1 MALRVRTHRPTL
13 TEESG
18 FPERRRYPW
27 GPAVV
32 LALALL
38 VFIAA
43 LAEIGLRIADLRAT
57 NLAALQCVGSATS
70 LQSQYGLYVLDANAG
85 YVMRPGTC
93 VRLKTTEYDGILRTN
108 SRGIVGPEVPATK
121 EPGEFRVVVLGD
133 SYTVGGQVP
142 YEQTFPALL
151 ERDLHD
157 AGYANVRVINAG
169 VGGYTTFNE
178 SGLLAEDLDW
188 MKPDLVVLA
197 AFLGNDVSENV
208 LATAVGYRIAP
219 EHPKGMTWGTAAQA
233 LVDDSG
239 FWFPRNHQVGGPTPP
254 APWEPDQALP
264 RPVGNQPANT
274 APVSAG
280 PSPSSGLRQTARAVW
295 DSLRARSLL
304 LGDLFGVPVDPSV
317 STAPG
322 AAPLAQEQERLNL
335 TSFEWTILRD
345 IPHTYWLDV
354 AWPLFGSYLADA
366 RDSAAQ
372 AGAPL
377 VLVAIPEPAQV
388 VDDMH
393 ARTMANFRFS
403 DAEVDWSRPQRD
415 LARVAG
421 VDRVPELDLLQQF
434 QSMPNRADLFL
445 PIDTHFTAYGHA
457 VTAQTIAQY
466 LQDGGFLTAARN
478 ST

>member
-1 MALRVRTHRPTL
+1 MALRVRTHRRTL
-13 TEESG
+13 TDLSG
-18 FPERRRYPW
+18 LPRPTQYPW
-27 GPAVV
+27 GPA
-32 LALALL
+32 LALSVALL
-38 VFIAA
+38 VFVAA
-43 LAEIGLRIADLRAT
+43 VAEIALRVADLRAS

-93 VRLKTTEYDGILRTN
+93 VRLKTSEYDGILRTN
-108 SRGIVGPEVPATK
+108 SRGMVGPEIVATK
-121 EPGEFRVVVLGD
+121 APGEFRIVVLGD
-133 SYTVGGQVP
+133 SYPVGGQVP
-142 YEQTFPALL
+142 YEQTFPAVL

-157 AGYANVRVINAG
+157 VGYTNVRVINAA

-178 SGLLAEDLDW
+178 SRLLAEDLDW

-219 EHPKGMTWGTAAQA
+219 EHPKGMTWGTSAQA

-239 FWFPRNHQVGGPTPP
+239 FWFRRNHQSGGPTPP
-254 APWEPDQALP
+254 QPWEPGQPLP
-264 RPVGNQPANT
+264 IPVGNQATTDAAPTKPGSPA
-274 APVSAG
+274 
-280 PSPSSGLRQTARAVW
+280 GLRQTVHAAW
-295 DSLRARSLL
+295 DTLRSRSLL

-322 AAPLAQEQERLNL
+322 AAPLAQQQERLNL

-366 RDSAAQ
+366 RDASASS
-372 AGAPL
+372 GAPL

-388 VDDMH
+388 VDDMR

-403 DAEVDWSRPQRD
+403 DAEVDWSRPQRE
-415 LARVAG
+415 LANVASA
-421 VDRVPELDLLQQF
+421 DHVPELDLLSQF
-434 QSMPNRADLFL
+434 QSMPNRADLYL

-457 VTAQTIAQY
+457 VTAEAIAHY
-466 LQDGGFLTAARN
+466 LQQGGYLTAVPGR
-478 ST
+478 S

>member
-1 MALRVRTHRPTL
+1 
-13 TEESG
+13 
-18 FPERRRYPW
+18 
-27 GPAVV
+27 
-32 LALALL
+32 
-38 VFIAA
+38 
-43 LAEIGLRIADLRAT
+43 
-57 NLAALQCVGSATS
+57 
-70 LQSQYGLYVLDANAG
+70 
-85 YVMRPGTC
+85 
-93 VRLKTTEYDGILRTN
+93 
-108 SRGIVGPEVPATK
+108 
-121 EPGEFRVVVLGD
+121 
-133 SYTVGGQVP
+133 
-142 YEQTFPALL
+142 
-151 ERDLHD
+151 
-157 AGYANVRVINAG
+157 
-169 VGGYTTFNE
+169 
-178 SGLLAEDLDW
+178 
-188 MKPDLVVLA
+188 
-197 AFLGNDVSENV
+197 
-208 LATAVGYRIAP
+208 
-219 EHPKGMTWGTAAQA
+219 
-233 LVDDSG
+233 
-239 FWFPRNHQVGGPTPP
+239 
-254 APWEPDQALP
+254 
-264 RPVGNQPANT
+264 
-274 APVSAG
+274 
-280 PSPSSGLRQTARAVW
+280 
-295 DSLRARSLL
+295 
-304 LGDLFGVPVDPSV
+304 
-317 STAPG
+317 
-322 AAPLAQEQERLNL
+322 
-335 TSFEWTILRD
+335 SFEWTILRD